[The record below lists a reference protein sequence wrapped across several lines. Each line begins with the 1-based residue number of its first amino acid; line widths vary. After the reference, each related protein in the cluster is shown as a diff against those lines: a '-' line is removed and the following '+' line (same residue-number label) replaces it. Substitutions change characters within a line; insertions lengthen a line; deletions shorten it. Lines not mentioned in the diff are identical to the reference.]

1 MCLAVPGQIL
11 SVRDGDAYMRAGE
24 VRFGGIVKEVN
35 LALVPE
41 ARVGDY
47 VVVHAGFAISI
58 LDESE
63 AQQVFEYVRQMDAA
77 ESSVEE
83 SR

>member
-11 SVRDGDAYMRAGE
+11 SIRDEDAYARAGQ
-24 VRFGGIVKEVN
+24 VRFGGILKEVN
-35 LALVPE
+35 LSLVPE

-47 VVVHAGFAISI
+47 VVVHAGFALSI

-63 AQQVFEYVRQMDAA
+63 AQQVFEYVQQMDAGGSA
-77 ESSVEE
+77 IEE
-83 SR
+83 PR

>member
-11 SVRDGDAYMRAGE
+11 SIREEDAYTRAGQ

-35 LALVPE
+35 LALTPE

-63 AQQVFEYVRQMDAA
+63 AEQVFEYVRQMDAA
-77 ESSVEE
+77 GSSVEE
-83 SR
+83 SG

>member
-41 ARVGDY
+41 ALVGDY

-83 SR
+83 SG

>member
-11 SVRDGDAYMRAGE
+11 SIRGEDAYTRAGE
-24 VRFGGIVKEVN
+24 VRFGGIMKEVN

>member
-11 SVRDGDAYMRAGE
+11 SVRGEDAYTRAGE

>member
-83 SR
+83 SG

>member
-41 ARVGDY
+41 ALVGDY

-63 AQQVFEYVRQMDAA
+63 AQQVFEYIRQMDAA
-77 ESSVEE
+77 GSSVEE